1 MVSSEI
7 YGKDIQKFAH
17 LIRRKCVHGVTV
29 VLYACSCGKIDYP
42 GGSFAAKLAVA
53 LRDMGATVFG
63 HHNVGHTT
71 TNANLYRYSSDG
83 RGVLVAPIGKF
94 TAFNRMMKAE
104 SIDEKPR
111 GNTALWA
118 RVPFMTPDEIRAE
131 VARWPDGR
139 SGRAAAAS
147 RSMRS
152 AVAGPFFN
160 PLAIPQ
166 RTSPTMVAFLV
177 KLIYM
182 STSIAGRLA
191 GLEAMGRLVRF
202 RPVSRFPAQ
211 RLLYLAEQAIRDFN
225 DRCTAVNILVGAGA
239 IEGSDGPM
247 GTGRTDLRQR
257 QARFVS
263 RPADLR
269 RLRCGKFE

>member
-1 MVSSEI
+1 MLPSHAPRNSFCFAPKFNSDKRNDATGAFLPYMEAFGRLYGGGNGRVAQLPFDNHASAASGFGAISAAMDQTPGKLDAIVYLGHGEPYGMVSSEI

-17 LIRRKCVHGVTV
+17 LVRRKCVHGVTV

-42 GGSFAAKLAVA
+42 GGSFASKLAVA
-53 LRDMGATVFG
+53 LGDIGATVFG

-131 VARWPDGR
+131 VAR
-139 SGRAAAAS
+139 
-147 RSMRS
+147 
-152 AVAGPFFN
+152 
-160 PLAIPQ
+160 
-166 RTSPTMVAFLV
+166 
-177 KLIYM
+177 
-182 STSIAGRLA
+182 
-191 GLEAMGRLVRF
+191 
-202 RPVSRFPAQ
+202 
-211 RLLYLAEQAIRDFN
+211 
-225 DRCTAVNILVGAGA
+225 
-239 IEGSDGPM
+239 
-247 GTGRTDLRQR
+247 
-257 QARFVS
+257 
-263 RPADLR
+263 
-269 RLRCGKFE
+269 

>member
-1 MVSSEI
+1 
-7 YGKDIQKFAH
+7 
-17 LIRRKCVHGVTV
+17 
-29 VLYACSCGKIDYP
+29 
-42 GGSFAAKLAVA
+42 
-53 LRDMGATVFG
+53 
-63 HHNVGHTT
+63 
-71 TNANLYRYSSDG
+71 
-83 RGVLVAPIGKF
+83 
-94 TAFNRMMKAE
+94 
-104 SIDEKPR
+104 
-111 GNTALWA
+111 
-118 RVPFMTPDEIRAE
+118 
-131 VARWPDGR
+131 
-139 SGRAAAAS
+139 
-147 RSMRS
+147 MRS

-239 IEGSDGPM
+239 IEAAMVRWVLGGLIY
-247 GTGRTDLRQR
+247 GNGRRGLFLDRLEPPPPEVWEIRVIEHNP
-257 QARFVS
+257 QARLIGRFAQPDTLVLTALHTRGHLGKRTSRAWTDAMTSCVASWERLFPGMPPFNGPTIHDYVS
-263 RPADLR
+263 ENCHDFPI
-269 RLRCGKFE
+269 